1 MRSISVRADQGL
13 PAGPEQVVEW
23 LLSVQGEKALPGI
36 IDAMRLT
43 KEDSLNEITGQIE
56 QHAEQKAAPIVV
68 DRLRIIEDHDRLA
81 MILSR
86 LERYLGSNPAARK
99 FYRENLESSSE
110 QLRSQAAY
118 ALTNF
123 GASEDGPALLQALGA
138 ETNEHI
144 ADTMA
149 AGCAR
154 FATDAMTD
162 SLIALWS
169 SSDDQQVRKNCM
181 NALGRMKSPRA
192 SAAMLDSLKRGGS
205 DRNAILGLVGDQK
218 IAAASGIVLDLLKEG
233 KLSDLE
239 KSTALTTLGKL
250 GASEA
255 APTLMKSLKEDLGIM
270 ERRRISYFVLTD
282 GNRRASMGLHPALEA
297 LMLLGD
303 AHVLDASEAILKGDY
318 DDRIRE
324 QVVTS
329 LLKIDSIKADELI
342 ILALRDSSDRVAAR
356 AAQIAGSALL
366 VEATPLLRRL
376 LRSQSSEVRNN
387 AVLALR
393 AFADFGLQGQ

>member
-1 MRSISVRADQGL
+1 
-13 PAGPEQVVEW
+13 
-23 LLSVQGEKALPGI
+23 
-36 IDAMRLT
+36 
-43 KEDSLNEITGQIE
+43 
-56 QHAEQKAAPIVV
+56 
-68 DRLRIIEDHDRLA
+68 
-81 MILSR
+81 
-86 LERYLGSNPAARK
+86 
-99 FYRENLESSSE
+99 
-110 QLRSQAAY
+110 
-118 ALTNF
+118 
-123 GASEDGPALLQALGA
+123 
-138 ETNEHI
+138 
-144 ADTMA
+144 
-149 AGCAR
+149 
-154 FATDAMTD
+154 
-162 SLIALWS
+162 
-169 SSDDQQVRKNCM
+169 
-181 NALGRMKSPRA
+181 
-192 SAAMLDSLKRGGS
+192 MLDSLKRGGS